1 MLQSYKQNWLICLVF
16 ILLLAVWDFFS
27 RLDSASPNVQIKSIV
42 EAKAANISIQLD
54 QALKNRILALFSNYD
69 LPPEVV
75 VKAAVNSPVVKNG
88 LSIAE
93 QSEQSGELSRFYL
106 GDFSYTPLGVFKD
119 SGNESNRQEIFAVLI
134 QQHVNTNVKKEIKV
148 MLNQSLP
155 PYLVSNITETMIEF
169 SADTRVIQLSLF
181 K

>member
-16 ILLLAVWDFFS
+16 ILLFAVWDYFS
-27 RLDSASPNVQIKSIV
+27 RLDSATANTQIKAIV
-42 EAKAANISIQLD
+42 GAKAANSSVQLD
-54 QALKNRILALFSNYD
+54 QALKNKILALFSGYD

-75 VKAAVNSPVVKNG
+75 VKAAVNTAIVKQG
-88 LSIAE
+88 LSLAE
-93 QSEQSGELSRFYL
+93 QGEQRGKLSKLYL
-106 GDFSYTPLGVFKD
+106 GDFSYTPLGVFKEND
-119 SGNESNRQEIFAVLI
+119 SARNRQEIFAVLI
-134 QQHVNTNVKKEIKV
+134 QQHIKTNAKKEIKV
-148 MLNQSLP
+148 ALNQSLP